1 MIRTT
6 ICFWVFFLFIL
17 PINEASVHNINGSQS
32 TPNTPVKFIP
42 ADQLPEHNTYNHLP
56 DSQDKFIVIMH
67 PTVDNIRTWI
77 YLTSEGIL
85 PVEPDTKI
93 LGVYS
98 DHASYDYSRT
108 DDYIRMNGYD
118 HISLLGIGSS
128 MDIDHLF
135 SENVNTEIFRMVFQ
149 MAKGILFFGGPD
161 IPPAIYGD
169 EMNLL
174 TLVTDPHRHYLEVS
188 FLFHLLGGY
197 QNEDHIPFLEENRE
211 LPLLGICLGMQTMNV
226 AAGGTMIQDIPSDIY
241 GKKTVEQ
248 VLASDPDQQHRNYY
262 SAFRIDQDVAA
273 RSFHRILIEEGSHL
287 QKSLSENQTQPY
299 ILSSHHQALDRLG
312 KGFMATAHSTD
323 RKVIEGIQHL
333 NYPNVIGIQFHPEV
347 ITLYDKESKIIFAPG
362 EEAVNSFIDLYPGP
376 EGEEFHFNF
385 WKYFGNLIEK
395 GN

>member
-1 MIRTT
+1 MIRIT
-6 ICFWVFFLFIL
+6 IFFWAFFLFIL
-17 PINEASVHNINGSQS
+17 PVNEASVHNKDNNHPQDTRG
-32 TPNTPVKFIP
+32 KFIP
-42 ADQLPEHNTYNHLP
+42 SGLLPEQSSGKQIKDN
-56 DSQDKFIVIMH
+56 QDKFIVIMH

-85 PVEPDTKI
+85 PVEPDIKL

-128 MDIDHLF
+128 MEIDHLF

-174 TLVTDPHRHYLEVS
+174 TVVTDPHRHYLEVS

-226 AAGGTMIQDIPSDIY
+226 ATGGTMIQDIPSDIY
-241 GKKTVEQ
+241 GKNSVEQ
-248 VLASDPDQQHRNYY
+248 VLAMDSDQQHRNYY

-273 RSFHRILIEEGSHL
+273 RSFHRILVEEESHL
-287 QKSLSENQTQPY
+287 EQVLADNQTLPY
-299 ILSSHHQALDRLG
+299 VLSSHHQAIDRLG
-312 KGFMATAHSTD
+312 KGFWVTARSSD
-323 RKVIEGIQHL
+323 SKIIEAIEHVR
-333 NYPNVIGIQFHPEV
+333 YPNVMGIQFHPEV
-347 ITLYDKESKIIFAPG
+347 ITLYEQESKITFAPG
-362 EEAVNSFIDLYPGP
+362 EDAVNSFIDLYPGP
-376 EGEEFHFNF
+376 EGEEFHLNF

>member
-1 MIRTT
+1 MIRIT
-6 ICFWVFFLFIL
+6 IFFWAFFLFIL
-17 PINEASVHNINGSQS
+17 PVNEASVHNKDNNHPQDTRG
-32 TPNTPVKFIP
+32 KFIP
-42 ADQLPEHNTYNHLP
+42 SGLLPEQSSGKQIKDN
-56 DSQDKFIVIMH
+56 QDKFIVIMH

-85 PVEPDTKI
+85 PVEPDIKL

-128 MDIDHLF
+128 MEIDHLF

-174 TLVTDPHRHYLEVS
+174 TVVTDPHRHYLEVS

-226 AAGGTMIQDIPSDIY
+226 TTGGTMIQDIPSDIY
-241 GKKTVEQ
+241 GKNSVEQ
-248 VLASDPDQQHRNYY
+248 VLAMDSDQQHRNYY

-273 RSFHRILIEEGSHL
+273 RSFHRILVEEESHL
-287 QKSLSENQTQPY
+287 EQVLADNQTLPY
-299 ILSSHHQALDRLG
+299 VLSSHHQAIDRLG
-312 KGFMATAHSTD
+312 KGFWVTARSSD
-323 RKVIEGIQHL
+323 SKIIEAIEHVR
-333 NYPNVIGIQFHPEV
+333 YPNVMGIQFHPEV
-347 ITLYDKESKIIFAPG
+347 ITLYEQESSSTLI
-362 EEAVNSFIDLYPGP
+362 S
-376 EGEEFHFNF
+376 
-385 WKYFGNLIEK
+385 GNILET
-395 GN
+395 